1 MYSEGRS
8 GDVGEASEQQGVSG
22 GKEGQRQ
29 GCGRLSFSPLTVL
42 PLALQFCF
50 NCGHRVVLCCVG
62 GGWVALPWAA
72 WVSHTRKTG
81 RLDLKVQV
89 SVSVPWV

>member
-1 MYSEGRS
+1 M
-8 GDVGEASEQQGVSG
+8 D
-22 GKEGQRQ
+22 
-29 GCGRLSFSPLTVL
+29 
-42 PLALQFCF
+42 
-50 NCGHRVVLCCVG
+50 

-89 SVSVPWV
+89 FVSIPWVWEDRKGLGRET

>member
-1 MYSEGRS
+1 M
-8 GDVGEASEQQGVSG
+8 
-22 GKEGQRQ
+22 
-29 GCGRLSFSPLTVL
+29 
-42 PLALQFCF
+42 
-50 NCGHRVVLCCVG
+50 
-62 GGWVALPWAA
+62 PWAA

>member
-1 MYSEGRS
+1 M
-8 GDVGEASEQQGVSG
+8 AFQPPH
-22 GKEGQRQ
+22 
-29 GCGRLSFSPLTVL
+29 CAALSSADLFYYV
-42 PLALQFCF
+42 
-50 NCGHRVVLCCVG
+50 HRVVLCCVD

-89 SVSVPWV
+89 SVSIPWV